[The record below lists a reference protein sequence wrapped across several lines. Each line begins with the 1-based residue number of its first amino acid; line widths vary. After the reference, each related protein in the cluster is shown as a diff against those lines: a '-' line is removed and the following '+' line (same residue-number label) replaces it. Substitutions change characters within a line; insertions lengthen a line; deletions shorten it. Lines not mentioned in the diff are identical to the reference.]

1 MVLKCCLITFK
12 GCLMN
17 LKCFFNDLSS
27 SLNNC
32 WVAEK
37 TTKGGGGGRLWLP
50 KFFELLLK
58 SLKKHFKIIK
68 QPLKVI
74 KQYFRIINNIF
85 QNILH

>member
-1 MVLKCCLITFK
+1 MILKYCLITFK

-37 TTKGGGGGRLWLP
+37 TTKGGGGGPPPFVVFLAP
-50 KFFELLLK
+50 K
-58 SLKKHFKIIK
+58 
-68 QPLKVI
+68 
-74 KQYFRIINNIF
+74 
-85 QNILH
+85 ILRTAA

>member
-1 MVLKCCLITFK
+1 MILKYCLITFK

-37 TTKGGGGGRLWLP
+37 TTKGGGG
-50 KFFELLLK
+50 KF
-58 SLKKHFKIIK
+58 IK

-74 KQYFRIINNIF
+74 KQYFRIIKKVSQKYFKI
-85 QNILH
+85 IVY

>member
-1 MVLKCCLITFK
+1 MILKYCLITFK

-37 TTKGGGGGRLWLP
+37 TTKGGGGGLRP
-50 KFFELLLK
+50 FVVLLAP
-58 SLKKHFKIIK
+58 KII
-68 QPLKVI
+68 
-74 KQYFRIINNIF
+74 RTAA
-85 QNILH
+85 